1 MPLVMPSLSDA
12 WSAAAAAPLRVN
24 GARLN
29 EWLTKFDSIG
39 RTPTGIN
46 RVAYSEAD
54 LAGRAFTLQ
63 LLRDAG
69 LTPRIDTAGNIYAR
83 LDGTDRTL
91 APILIGSHIDSVTD
105 GGNFD
110 GPVGSFGAIEVA
122 RTLRE
127 QAVRLRHPLDVVI
140 WQNEEGGT
148 TGSKIAVGEIT
159 DAELAK
165 VARSGITIRDGI
177 GRIGGDVSR
186 LGEAVKKQGD
196 IACYIE
202 LHIEQGGLLEKA
214 GKQIGVVQGIVE
226 SILSDTSSM
235 LGLTTLREF
244 DDYTFVHSVN
254 VSILSVALG
263 RRLGLTKPQLLDL
276 GLAALMHDIGKSRL
290 PVDLLNKREGLT
302 DEERALLQTH
312 AWQGVLTLLAMPT
325 AAARPWRSMTAAYEH
340 HMRIDL
346 SGYPAPEYPR
356 RLSLFSRIISVAD
369 GFDAAT
375 SARVYRSHT
384 WTPAEVLQGMRDN
397 PALGLDQ
404 VVVKAFVNLMGIY
417 PIGTLVVLDS
427 LAMAVVVSTSA
438 DPSALSRPVV
448 RLISDEVGNRYAEP
462 VFHDLTARDDA
473 GRFLLT
479 IVRTED
485 PDTHDIIISDYV
497 C

>member
-1 MPLVMPSLSDA
+1 MTGPAQPVVPADASGEPLDQKMARALVAALHGAVRVTRLYPAEHGAVLKALAEVGQAADRIRLAEGRCALRRVGDYLFVNDLRLRLTVENYAVVAHVLGLMREAGVGGIDVVM
-12 WSAAAAAPLRVN
+12 AAP
-24 GARLN
+24 ARG
-29 EWLTKFDSIG
+29 WLMLVAFLQAPPIALPEAG
-39 RTPTGIN
+39 RLEQLAE
-46 RVAYSEAD
+46 RLAVAD
-54 LAGRAFTLQ
+54 LACFELMPTIDESESSEAPLDAKERTKQTFVRSLDVT
-63 LLRDAG
+63 RDVM
-69 LTPRIDTAGNIYAR
+69 T
-83 LDGTDRTL
+83 
-91 APILIGSHIDSVTD
+91 S
-105 GGNFD
+105 
-110 GPVGSFGAIEVA
+110 
-122 RTLRE
+122 
-127 QAVRLRHPLDVVI
+127 VRLGQSVSLKRV
-140 WQNEEGGT
+140 
-148 TGSKIAVGEIT
+148 KRAVQ
-159 DAELAK
+159 
-165 VARSGITIRDGI
+165 R
-177 GRIGGDVSR
+177 
-186 LGEAVKKQGD
+186 
-196 IACYIE
+196 
-202 LHIEQGGLLEKA
+202 
-214 GKQIGVVQGIVE
+214 IVE

-427 LAMAVVVSTSA
+427 QAMAVVVSTSA